1 MDKFMESPWFM
12 RLIALL
18 LALLLFFT
26 ANDLMNKESR
36 TTPNGMESND
46 MDTITD
52 VPLEIIYDT
61 ENLVVSGVPQSVD
74 VKIEGQRRFV
84 EATKRQRDFSVY
96 IDLSDV
102 EIGKHR
108 VPILYKDV
116 SEKLKVTIEPQYVDI
131 TLQER
136 VTEEFKVEAE
146 FNRGILAEGF
156 EAEKPEI
163 KPKTVKIT
171 GAKDVIDKVTYVK
184 ATIDTSGLI
193 NDTIKKEALVTV
205 LDQDLNKLDVIVE
218 PSSVLVTIPV
228 TNPRKNV
235 PVKINRTGTPPS
247 DIEIIT
253 VSTNT
258 PEVVIFGRTEILQ
271 SINEI
276 EVNVDVS
283 GITEDTEIEVPVKAP
298 SGVNKLTPETI
309 TVKIVAEKKEQE
321 STISDLSLESKGLDQ
336 GLDLEFVSPTDGIAS
351 ITVTGLK
358 EELEKINKDDLHVFF
373 NAEGL
378 GQGEHEVSL
387 EVTGLGDLK
396 YELSV
401 KVAKIRLIE
410 KEAV

>member
-18 LALLLFFT
+18 LAILLFFT

-46 MDTITD
+46 TDTITD
-52 VPLEIIYDT
+52 IPLEVIYDT
-61 ENLVVSGVPQSVD
+61 ENLVVSGVPQTVD

-116 SEKLKVTIEPQYVDI
+116 SEKLKVTIVPQYVDI
-131 TLQER
+131 SLQER

-163 KPKTVKIT
+163 NPKTVKVT
-171 GAKDVIDKVTYVK
+171 GAKDVIEKVTYVK

-205 LDQDLNKLDVIVE
+205 LDQNLNKLDVIVE

-276 EVNVDVS
+276 EVSIDVS
-283 GITEDTEIEVPVKAP
+283 GITEDTEIEVPIKAP
-298 SGVNKLTPETI
+298 SGLNKLTPETI
-309 TVKIVAEKKEQE
+309 IVNIVAEKRCK
-321 STISDLSLESKGLDQ
+321 SRLS
-336 GLDLEFVSPTDGIAS
+336 PI
-351 ITVTGLK
+351 
-358 EELEKINKDDLHVFF
+358 
-373 NAEGL
+373 
-378 GQGEHEVSL
+378 
-387 EVTGLGDLK
+387 
-396 YELSV
+396 
-401 KVAKIRLIE
+401 
-410 KEAV
+410 